1 MAPPPPPPRRPPDLM
16 EEIFEEM
23 LLRFPPDDPASLVRA
38 ALVSKRWCRLIAGS
52 RFRRRFRELHRAPP
66 ILGFICNVLMRVR
79 NMDRQHK
86 ARFVPTSSCLTQADC
101 PRWRAF
107 DARHGRV
114 LLYRCA
120 DFSQGEDWLHPFIV
134 WDPVTG
140 EELQLPSLPMDRCYP
155 FPVGFNAAVLC
166 AGGHLDGHFL
176 VVFVGMY
183 PDGMVAYEYSSEA
196 GVWSEP
202 TILQR
207 PCEYVDLVPAAV
219 VGNAVYFRFD
229 DGTRILKYDLGT
241 REMGFNTSQ
250 YDSIPLNTTQNEQ
263 ALERIILMTTD
274 EGRLGFTMVDYNC
287 KLYLWSME
295 VVGPRDDAVWT
306 QDRVIELRDFLP
318 ADELLSEPC
327 VLGYVNGHGAIF
339 VGTKDG
345 FYTIDLKS
353 NQTKKVGRGLA
364 CMKNSNEDIFYGH
377 NYVISDMCLLFP
389 YTSFLF
395 PALEAV
401 SATAGPSAGAS
412 GA

>member
-1 MAPPPPPPRRPPDLM
+1 M
-16 EEIFEEM
+16 E
-23 LLRFPPDDPASLVRA
+23 
-38 ALVSKRWCRLIAGS
+38 
-52 RFRRRFRELHRAPP
+52 
-66 ILGFICNVLMRVR
+66 
-79 NMDRQHK
+79 
-86 ARFVPTSSCLTQADC
+86 
-101 PRWRAF
+101 
-107 DARHGRV
+107 
-114 LLYRCA
+114 
-120 DFSQGEDWLHPFIV
+120 
-134 WDPVTG
+134 
-140 EELQLPSLPMDRCYP
+140 RCYP

-183 PDGMVAYEYSSEA
+183 KDGMVAYEYSSEA

-202 TILQR
+202 TILQHLH
-207 PCEYVDLVPAAV
+207 EYVDLGPTAV
-219 VGNAVYFRFD
+219 VGNAVYFEL
-229 DGTRILKYDLGT
+229 GTRILKYNLGT
-241 REMGFNTSQ
+241 RETSLI
-250 YDSIPLNTTQNEQ
+250 DMPSSTP
-263 ALERIILMTTD
+263 LERIILVTTD

-295 VVGPRDDAVWT
+295 VVGPRDDVVWT
-306 QDRVIELRDFLP
+306 QHRVIELRGFLP

-364 CMKNSNEDIFYGH
+364 CMKNSNEDIFYGRK
-377 NYVISDMCLLFP
+377 YVVP

-401 SATAGPSAGAS
+401 SATAGPSAS

>member
-1 MAPPPPPPRRPPDLM
+1 MAPPPPPRRPPDLM
-16 EEIFEEM
+16 EEIFEEV

-38 ALVSKRWCRLIAGS
+38 ALVSKRWCRLIAGG

-66 ILGFICNVLMRVR
+66 MLGFICNVFMKVR
-79 NMDRQHK
+79 NVGRQHK
-86 ARFVPTSSCLTQADC
+86 ARA
-101 PRWRAF
+101 W
-107 DARHGRV
+107 
-114 LLYRCA
+114 
-120 DFSQGEDWLHPFIV
+120 EDWLHPFVV

-140 EELQLPSLPMDRCYP
+140 EELQLPSLPMARCRS
-155 FPVGFNAAVLC
+155 FPVSFNAAVLC

-183 PDGMVAYEYSSEA
+183 NDEMVAYEYSSEA
-196 GVWSEP
+196 GAWSEP
-202 TILQR
+202 TILQHLH
-207 PCEYVDLVPAAV
+207 EYVDLGPTAV
-219 VGNAVYFRFD
+219 MGNAVYFEL
-229 DGTRILKYDLGT
+229 GTRILKFDLGT
-241 REMGFNTSQ
+241 RETSLI
-250 YDSIPLNTTQNEQ
+250 DMPFTP
-263 ALERIILMTTD
+263 LERIILVTTD

-295 VVGPRDDAVWT
+295 VVGPGDDV
-306 QDRVIELRDFLP
+306 
-318 ADELLSEPC
+318 
-327 VLGYVNGHGAIF
+327 GAIF

-364 CMKNSNEDIFYGH
+364 CMKNSNEDIFYGRK
-377 NYVISDMCLLFP
+377 YVVP

-401 SATAGPSAGAS
+401 SATVGPGAGAS